1 MNAHL
6 IQNWVYKYR
15 IGALSSFKNSC
26 LYNFVQMRYQIIFL
40 KISAANAYK
49 TVTNLLSFDFKPF
62 FLALF
67 CVIGAIPAPG
77 IFFLWYLVQ
86 CLSGDGIKKSLQGNG
101 EGAFPLG
108 LDGFLLLLFSLPL
121 ITGGLGPNLQQDSPL
136 SLWAASWL
144 LIRGRPSGACL
155 LISFISLLRKIIG
168 FNK

>member
-77 IFFLWYLVQ
+77 IFFFDIWCNVYQEMASKRVYKEMEKVLFLWVLMVFCCCCSL
-86 CLSGDGIKKSLQGNG
+86 CLWLPVGWDRTFSKTHHYPCGQLPGYWSVGDPVVH
-101 EGAFPLG
+101 AF
-108 LDGFLLLLFSLPL
+108 
-121 ITGGLGPNLQQDSPL
+121 
-136 SLWAASWL
+136 
-144 LIRGRPSGACL
+144 
-155 LISFISLLRKIIG
+155 
-168 FNK
+168 

>member
-15 IGALSSFKNSC
+15 ISALSSFKNSC

-67 CVIGAIPAPG
+67 CIIGAIPAPG

-86 CLSGDGIKKSLQGNG
+86 CFSGDGIKKSLQGNG

-121 ITGGLGPNLQQDSPL
+121 ITSGLRDTCWDRTFSKTHHYPCGQLPGYWSVGDPVVH
-136 SLWAASWL
+136 A
-144 LIRGRPSGACL
+144 
-155 LISFISLLRKIIG
+155 F
-168 FNK
+168 